1 MESAGNEYVAQLL
14 DRAATLIRAT
24 AIDGAS
30 TDSQEHHDWLREYQ
44 AEKSRFGQPLG
55 SPAYVDAVQAAR
67 GGDADGAIAPA
78 QRHAR
83 EAGAGE
89 SDEAAAYEDMTVAE
103 LQQAARDRGLPV
115 SGTKAELQQRLE
127 DDDRD
132 ANDEG

>member
-83 EAGAGE
+83 EATV
-89 SDEAAAYEDMTVAE
+89 DETAAYEDMTVAE
-103 LQQAARDRGLPV
+103 LQQEARDRGLPV

-132 ANDEG
+132 ANA